1 MNTSNF
7 TSTNQLFVGNSPIEY
22 WRFEVVYSFESE
34 TSSSSINFIV
44 NQPPI
49 NGSCSISPF
58 NGTTSTLFTISC
70 SNWFDQNGI
79 KDYSLYSMNL
89 FRKLILEKIY
99 LIILVWTT
107 DRSNLLMIGFSSMS
121 NFDVQL
127 PAGDDNT
134 SMVNLIV
141 HIRDTLECV
150 AEYNMS
156 SVSVIPDTAGINNL
170 INNLQ
175 VSTNAANNNPIVQL
189 LAGGNQNTV
198 GQIIT
203 SLSQVFNKMN
213 TQNLENA
220 VSSNK
225 YSKK

>member
-1 MNTSNF
+1 MNTTNF
-7 TSTNQLFVGNSPIEY
+7 TAIDQLFLENSPIEY

-34 TSSSSINFIV
+34 TSSSSINFIL
-44 NQPPI
+44 NQSPI

-89 FRKLILEKIY
+89 FRKLILENIY

-141 HIRDTLECV
+141 HIRDTFECV

-156 SVSVIPDTAGINNL
+156 SVSVIPDIAGINNL

-175 VSTNAANNNPIVQL
+175 VSTSAVNNNPIVQL
-189 LAGGNQNTV
+189 LAGENQNTV

>member
-1 MNTSNF
+1 MNTTNF
-7 TSTNQLFVGNSPIEY
+7 TAIDQLFLENSPIEY

-34 TSSSSINFIV
+34 TSSSSINFIL
-44 NQPPI
+44 NQSPI

-89 FRKLILEKIY
+89 FRKLILENIY

-156 SVSVIPDTAGINNL
+156 SVSVIPDIAGINNL

-175 VSTNAANNNPIVQL
+175 VSTSAVNNNPIVQL
-189 LAGGNQNTV
+189 LAGENQNTV

>member
-7 TSTNQLFVGNSPIEY
+7 TSTNQLFLENSLIEY

-34 TSSSSINFIV
+34 TSSSSINFIL

-49 NGSCSISPF
+49 NGSCSINPL

-79 KDYSLYSMNL
+79 KDYSFYSIYSLPKTILKNIS
-89 FRKLILEKIY
+89 LIV
-99 LIILVWTT
+99 LVWTT
-107 DRSNLLMIGFSSMS
+107 DRSNLLTIGFSPTS

-127 PAGDDNT
+127 PAGDDN
-134 SMVNLIV
+134 SSIVNLIV
-141 HIRDTLECV
+141 HIRDIFECV
-150 AEYNMS
+150 TEYNMS
-156 SVSVIPDTAGINNL
+156 SVSVIPDTAEINNL

-175 VSTNAANNNPIVQL
+175 VSTSAANNNPIVQL

-198 GQIIT
+198 GQVII
-203 SLSQVFNKMN
+203 SVSQVFNKMN
-213 TQNLENA
+213 TQSIQNA
-220 VSSNK
+220 VSSK
-225 YSKK
+225 EDSKK

>member
-1 MNTSNF
+1 MNTTNF
-7 TSTNQLFVGNSPIEY
+7 TAIDQLFLENSPIEY

-34 TSSSSINFIV
+34 TSSSSINFIL
-44 NQPPI
+44 NQSPI

-89 FRKLILEKIY
+89 FRKLILENIY

-134 SMVNLIV
+134 STVNLIV

-175 VSTNAANNNPIVQL
+175 VSTSAVNNNPIVQL